1 LEIIENPQAIEEKSM
16 KIIEEEVTN
25 LSYTD
30 REKKIV
36 KRVIHATAD
45 FEFKDL
51 VIISDEAVAV
61 GMKALKSGSNIVT
74 DVNML
79 RSGINK
85 RKLAEF
91 GGELECFISD
101 EEVAKQAKELGIT
114 RSMMSMRK
122 ASQNPNNKIFAIGN
136 APTALFELM
145 KLLEAGKVEP
155 ELIIGT
161 PVGFV
166 GAKESK
172 AELEKLDIPFITT
185 RGRKGGSSVA
195 ASITNA
201 LLYMNS

>member
-1 LEIIENPQAIEEKSM
+1 M
-16 KIIEEEVTN
+16 KIIEDPKAIEAKSMQIIEEVAN
-25 LSYTD
+25 LDYAE
-30 REKKIV
+30 REKKVV

-45 FEFKDL
+45 FDFKDL
-51 VIISDEAVAV
+51 IIIADEAIES
-61 GMKALKSGSNIVT
+61 GLKALKSGSNIVT

-79 RSGINK
+79 RAGINK
-85 RKLAEF
+85 RKLGAL
-91 GGELECFISD
+91 GGELECFISNED
-101 EEVAKQAKELGIT
+101 VAKEAKELGIT

-122 ASQNPNNKIFAIGN
+122 ASKNPKNKIFSIGN

-145 KLLEAGKVEP
+145 KLIEAGKVEP

-172 AELEKLDIPFITT
+172 AELEKLDIPFITVK
-185 RGRKGGSSVA
+185 GRKGGSSVA

-201 LLYMNS
+201 LLYMT

>member
-1 LEIIENPQAIEEKSM
+1 MEIIKQPQAIEDKSM
-16 KIIEEEVTN
+16 RIIEEEVSELDCTEQ
-25 LSYTD
+25 
-30 REKKIV
+30 EKKIV

-45 FEFKDL
+45 FDFKDL
-51 VIISDEAVAV
+51 VIISDDAVEA
-61 GMKALKSGSNIVT
+61 GLKALKAGSNIVT

-79 RSGINK
+79 RAGINK
-85 RKLAEF
+85 RKLGAL
-91 GGELECFISD
+91 GGEVECFISD
-101 EEVAKQAKELGIT
+101 EEVAAKAKELDIT
-114 RSMMSMRK
+114 RSMMAMRTAIK
-122 ASQNPNNKIFAIGN
+122 NPKNKVFAIGN

-145 KLLEAGKVEP
+145 ELIENGKVEP

-172 AELEKLDIPFITT
+172 AELEKMDIPFITV

-201 LLYMNS
+201 LLYMT

>member
-1 LEIIENPQAIEEKSM
+1 MEIIQNPEAIEDKSM
-16 KIIEEEVTN
+16 NIIEEEVAD
-25 LSYTD
+25 LECSD
-30 REKKIV
+30 QEKKIV

-45 FEFKDL
+45 FDFKDL
-51 VIISDEAVAV
+51 IIISEDAVEA
-61 GMKALKSGSNIVT
+61 GLQALESGSNIVT

-79 RSGINK
+79 RAGIND
-85 RKLAEF
+85 RKLGSF
-91 GGELECFISD
+91 GGELKCFISND
-101 EEVAKQAKELGIT
+101 DVAKEAKEKGIT
-114 RSMMSMRK
+114 RSMMSMRRAAK
-122 ASQNPNNKIFAIGN
+122 NPDNKIFAIGN

-145 KLLEAGKVEP
+145 KLIKAGKADP

-172 AELEKLDIPFITT
+172 AELEKMDLPFITV

-201 LLYMNS
+201 LLYMK

>member
-1 LEIIENPQAIEEKSM
+1 LEIIKQPQAIEDKSM
-16 KIIEEEVTN
+16 RIIEEEVSELDCTEQ
-25 LSYTD
+25 
-30 REKKIV
+30 EKKIV

-45 FEFKDL
+45 FDFKDL
-51 VIISDEAVAV
+51 VIISDDAVEA
-61 GMKALKSGSNIVT
+61 GLKALKAGSNIVT

-79 RSGINK
+79 RAGINK
-85 RKLAEF
+85 RKLGAL
-91 GGELECFISD
+91 GGEVECFISD
-101 EEVAKQAKELGIT
+101 EEVAAKAKELDIT
-114 RSMMSMRK
+114 RSMMAMRTAIK
-122 ASQNPNNKIFAIGN
+122 NPKNKVFAIGN

-145 KLLEAGKVEP
+145 ELIENGKVEP

-172 AELEKLDIPFITT
+172 AELEKMDIPFITV

-201 LLYMNS
+201 LLYMT

>member
-1 LEIIENPQAIEEKSM
+1 MEIIKKPQDIENKSM
-16 KIIEEEVTN
+16 KIIKAEVGDFDCSSEEE
-25 LSYTD
+25 
-30 REKKIV
+30 KII

-45 FEFKDL
+45 FDFKDL
-51 VIISDEAVAV
+51 VIIADDAVEA
-61 GMKALKSGSNIVT
+61 GLKALRSGANIVT

-79 RSGINK
+79 RAGINE
-85 RKLAEF
+85 RKLGAL
-91 GGELECFISD
+91 GGEIECFISD
-101 EEVAKQAKELGIT
+101 DQVAKDAKEEGIT
-114 RSMMSMRK
+114 RSMMAMRK
-122 ASQNPNNKIFAIGN
+122 AVQNPQNKIFAIGN

-145 KLLEAGKVEP
+145 ELMEAGKAEP

-172 AELEKLDIPFITT
+172 AELEKMDIPFITV

-201 LLYMNS
+201 LLYMT